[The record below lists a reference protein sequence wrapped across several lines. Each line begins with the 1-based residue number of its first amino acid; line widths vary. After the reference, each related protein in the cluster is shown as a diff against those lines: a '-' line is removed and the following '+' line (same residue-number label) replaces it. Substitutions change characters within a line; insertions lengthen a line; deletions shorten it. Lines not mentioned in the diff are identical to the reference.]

1 MSGFRDMNL
10 ITTHYVMAGQVG
22 YHGNLFGGIML
33 AWLDE
38 AAAAFACQVADT
50 GRMVTKH
57 ISALTFER
65 PVRPGQLIKI
75 YGRVIKI
82 GTTSLTVELEARR
95 HSIYNGTQKPVCKCS
110 MVFVR
115 IDGDGEP
122 VPIPNHVHQKM
133 HLDDRVSVDDA
144 KLESPKK
151 QDKDSAGEG
160 KT

>member
-1 MSGFRDMNL
+1 MSL
-10 ITTHYVMAGQVG
+10 ISTHYVMAKQVG
-22 YHGNLFGGIML
+22 YHGNLFGGTML
-33 AWLDE
+33 GWLDE
-38 AAAAFACQVADT
+38 SAAAFACQVADT

-75 YGRVIKI
+75 YGRVVKI

-95 HSIYNGTQKPVCKCS
+95 HSIYNGTQKNVCRCN

-122 VPIPNHVHQKM
+122 VPIPEHVHHKSS
-133 HLDDRVSVDDA
+133 LDDNCKNLREFNKENKSE
-144 KLESPKK
+144 KE
-151 QDKDSAGEG
+151 
-160 KT
+160 